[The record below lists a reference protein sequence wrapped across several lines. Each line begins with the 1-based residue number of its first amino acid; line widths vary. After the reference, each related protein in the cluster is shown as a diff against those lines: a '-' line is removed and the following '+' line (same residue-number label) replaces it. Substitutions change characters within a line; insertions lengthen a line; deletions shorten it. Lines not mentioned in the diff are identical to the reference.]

1 MDALIGIVAG
11 FFLGSI
17 FSVVIMSLCVTSKR
31 SETNF
36 IADLTNNTMI
46 SKIKTS
52 QRSNKL

>member
-31 SETNF
+31 SDKF
-36 IADLTNNTMI
+36 YSRFD
-46 SKIKTS
+46 KQYDDFK
-52 QRSNKL
+52 NKDKSEE

>member
-31 SETNF
+31 SDEFYSRFDNF
-36 IADLTNNTMI
+36 
-46 SKIKTS
+46 K
-52 QRSNKL
+52 NKDKSEE